1 MNEERQERERADRN
15 RERSG
20 EAHWRAAEAGA
31 EEEDESP
38 DAPRGPDEQQ
48 DDSENEGG
56 SLDRESGEAAD
67 ESADD
72 PR

>member
-15 RERSG
+15 RERSE

-38 DAPRGPDEQQ
+38 DAPRRPDEQQ
-48 DDSENEGG
+48 DDWENEGG
-56 SLDRESGEAAD
+56 SLDRESGEAVD